1 MLLLTAASS
10 GDPTTVLLNYGA
22 IGAMVVLLGVFSY
35 GAYKRE
41 RDRADFL
48 FNLLQQTNEKVS
60 EKFADTLKE
69 TRDALVA
76 SNDYLRDL
84 ARRRER

>member
-1 MLLLTAASS
+1 MVLAAASS
-10 GDPTTVLLNYGA
+10 SDPTTVLLNYGA
-22 IGAMVVLLGVFSY
+22 VGAMVVILLAFAYQS
-35 GAYKRE
+35 YKRE
-41 RDRADFL
+41 RDRADYL
-48 FNLLQQTNEKVS
+48 FTMLQNTNEKIS

-84 ARRRER
+84 ARRRQP